1 MIASSERKIWPL
13 TGGVHP
19 EENKHQSTGCP
30 VSVPPLPK
38 TLVLPLSQHAGAPAD
53 PIISVG
59 DQVLKGQ
66 MIAKASGFV
75 SAALHA
81 PTSGIITAIE
91 NRPIPHAS
99 GMYDLC
105 IILDTDGQDQWCELA
120 PVADYRQLS
129 SEELVEKVR
138 NAGIS
143 GMGGAGFPTAIK
155 LAPNTTINTLILNGT
170 ECEPYITADDMLM
183 REKAE
188 AVIQGAEILQY
199 MLGAQECLI
208 GIEDNKPEAI
218 SAMRKAATGKNIY
231 IVVFP
236 TIYPSG
242 GEKQLIQ
249 ILTGQ
254 EVPSG
259 KLPADLGMV
268 VQNVGTAVSVKEAIL
283 EGKPLISRITTLT
296 GDALATPQ
304 NVDALIGTLAED
316 LLHYAALKESELA
329 TLVFGGPM
337 MGFSV
342 DRMDIPVIK
351 TSNCLIAATQ
361 DEFPDA
367 PDAQACIRCGHC
379 AEACPSSLLPQQLYW
394 HAKAENHEQLM
405 HHNLFDCIECGA
417 CSFVCP
423 SSIPLV
429 QYYRASKGAIR
440 TQEAKHAKSER
451 SKQRYEGRLARLEQE
466 KAEKEAKRKANAERA
481 AKLKAA
487 KAAENTESDAKA
499 EEDPIQAA
507 IARAKARKAAAAA
520 GSSESTP
527 ARQEP
532 SAPSQQL
539 SAKQKELKV
548 QLSMAKAQAKKT
560 ERALA
565 AAEAS
570 GNGDIE
576 QLKSNLQMLNDQVTK
591 LQQSFDESAQSDAAN
606 DSNKN
611 KSAKPVLS
619 DDEKKRKVELAMAKA
634 ALKKAERALAE
645 AVESNNESTESFQQA
660 VDECQAK
667 IKSLEVVVLAPPAET
682 AITPSADA
690 KPSAK
695 KAKAP
700 LSDEAKKLKIES
712 AMANAAVK
720 KLQRAITSASD
731 DELETLKQQLVE
743 AQQKAAE
750 MQQALDNLTNGNV
763 GEAAVESS
771 VSETPSAGV
780 SASAK
785 KAKAPLSD
793 EAKKLKIESA
803 MANAAVK
810 KLQRAIASAGED
822 ELDTLK
828 QQLAEAEQK
837 AADMKQALEIL
848 S

>member
-1 MIASSERKIWPL
+1 MNAMAKSPTPDLRNHASGSQVIASSERKIWPL
-13 TGGVHP
+13 VGGVHP

-30 VSVPPLPK
+30 ISVPPLPA
-38 TLVLPLSQHAGAPAD
+38 TLVLPLLQHAGAPAD
-53 PIISVG
+53 PVIRVG
-59 DQVLKGQ
+59 DKVLKGQ

-99 GMYDLC
+99 GFHDLC
-105 IILDTDGQDQWCELA
+105 IVLEADGLEQWCELA

-129 SEELVEKVR
+129 PAELVGKVR
-138 NAGIS
+138 DAGIS
-143 GMGGAGFPTAIK
+143 GLGGAGFPTAIK
-155 LAPNTTINTLILNGT
+155 LEPGNAINTLILNGT

-199 MLGAQECLI
+199 MLGAGECLV

-218 SAMRKAATGKNIY
+218 AAMREAAVGKNID

-254 EVPSG
+254 EVSSG

-268 VQNVGTAVSVKEAIL
+268 VQNVGTAVAVKEAIID
-283 EGKPLISRITTLT
+283 GKPLISRITTLT
-296 GDALATPQ
+296 GDALTAPQ
-304 NVDALIGTLAED
+304 NVEVLIGTLAQD
-316 LLHYAALKESELA
+316 LLQYAALRESELS
-329 TLVFGGPM
+329 TLVLGGPM
-337 MGFSV
+337 MGFTV

-351 TSNCLIAATQ
+351 TSNCLIAATE
-361 DEFPDA
+361 DEFPAA

-394 HAKAENHEQLM
+394 HARAENHEQLM

-440 TQEAKHAKSER
+440 TQEARHAKSER

-487 KAAENTESDAKA
+487 QAAENTGSDVKA

-520 GSSESTP
+520 GTSEPAS
-527 ARQEP
+527 ARQ
-532 SAPSQQL
+532 APGGQL

-570 GNGDIE
+570 ADLNGDRGAIE
-576 QLKSNLQMLNDQVTK
+576 QLKSNLAMLHQQVTQ
-591 LQQSFDESAQSDAAN
+591 LQQAFDGNTRESASKDHTETTAE
-606 DSNKN
+606 
-611 KSAKPVLS
+611 KPVKATKPALT
-619 DDEKKRKVELAMAKA
+619 DDEKKRKVEL
-634 ALKKAERALAE
+634 
-645 AVESNNESTESFQQA
+645 
-660 VDECQAK
+660 
-667 IKSLEVVVLAPPAET
+667 
-682 AITPSADA
+682 
-690 KPSAK
+690 
-695 KAKAP
+695 
-700 LSDEAKKLKIES
+700 
-712 AMANAAVK
+712 
-720 KLQRAITSASD
+720 
-731 DELETLKQQLVE
+731 
-743 AQQKAAE
+743 
-750 MQQALDNLTNGNV
+750 
-763 GEAAVESS
+763 
-771 VSETPSAGV
+771 
-780 SASAK
+780 
-785 KAKAPLSD
+785 
-793 EAKKLKIESA
+793 A

-810 KLQRAIASAGED
+810 KLQRAIASASEDAD

-828 QQLAEAEQK
+828 QQLEAAEQK
-837 AADMKQALEIL
+837 AAEMKKALEGL